1 MDQKLHHLLHSLP
14 SRTAWIIIGS
24 CAAFWLICFTGV
36 LTPPVSAPP
45 NVALF
50 WFYAMLML
58 ALASAMAAIG
68 AAAVLLVRQQQIP
81 APVGA
86 QQAPAESDDAGPD
99 QDAEQDQLAG
109 LGRMLDGPDGL
120 LTADSTER
128 PVPPQKIPKAP
139 KRRPRERR

>member
-86 QQAPAESDDAGPD
+86 QQAPAESDNAGPD

-120 LTADSTER
+120 LPADSTER

-139 KRRPRERR
+139 KRPPRKRR